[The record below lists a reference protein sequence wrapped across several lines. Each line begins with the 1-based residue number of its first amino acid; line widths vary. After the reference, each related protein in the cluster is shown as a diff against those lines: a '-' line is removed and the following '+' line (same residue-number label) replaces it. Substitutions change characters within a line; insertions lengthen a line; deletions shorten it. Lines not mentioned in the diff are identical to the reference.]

1 MMVDVLA
8 ILTHMSRKMQM
19 HPLQFCLQ
27 CRRHIKEI
35 LESILL
41 RVPRKGI
48 IYHSKVTL
56 ANIHSLKIKSEV

>member
-1 MMVDVLA
+1 MIVDVLA
-8 ILTHMSRKMQM
+8 VLTHVSRKMRM
-19 HPLQFCLQ
+19 HAPQFCLQ

-35 LESILL
+35 MESILL
-41 RVPRKGI
+41 QVPRKGI